1 MPLKPSDRLA
11 SLDACPKGITES
23 PSKKHS
29 RHTNCRQPQAPEP
42 PGSLLFSRWHQ
53 VTTSC
58 YPIVHLSCP
67 AHLIPL
73 LYQPILLLFQC
84 SKPWLQWNTSLLWI
98 PLAAYIF
105 FKLPCETEPL
115 MQLQTFHMLHCV
127 INSGNIHKHNSWWLK
142 TSNNHL
148 WNKSI
153 CILCINVNAYF
164 LKMH

>member
-73 LYQPILLLFQC
+73 LYQPILL
-84 SKPWLQWNTSLLWI
+84 T
-98 PLAAYIF
+98 
-105 FKLPCETEPL
+105 
-115 MQLQTFHMLHCV
+115 
-127 INSGNIHKHNSWWLK
+127 LK
-142 TSNNHL
+142 TLATMEYYHTAYYGFHL
-148 WNKSI
+148 LPTFSLNYHVKQNPLCNYKHFI
-153 CILCINVNAYF
+153 CYIAWLIQGIFINIIHDDWKHPIIISEIKVYVYYV
-164 LKMH
+164 